1 MNLFN
6 MKANLI
12 FTNFHFNFNW
22 YLCMNAWMMG
32 MTQLSLRKPVQLGAE
47 RVGCSADLN
56 YAGWSKNQSPTW
68 QILWENSTIYWTL
81 FEH

>member
-1 MNLFN
+1 MNLCN
-6 MKANLI
+6 LKANLI

-47 RVGCSADLN
+47 RVV
-56 YAGWSKNQSPTW
+56 Q
-68 QILWENSTIYWTL
+68 QI
-81 FEH
+81 